1 MTNKTTTLS
10 KNQKLILTLLQE
22 AQQKTGFIS
31 EEAMV
36 GIAESLGIS
45 RSDVYG
51 VATFYSFLSVQPQG
65 RNVIRIC
72 KSLPCHLK
80 NGQEIIE
87 SLEKQLGVKPGE
99 TTPDG
104 KFSFTLTNCI
114 GECDQAPAMLINDD
128 VHGNLT
134 PDKIARILKTYK

>member
-1 MTNKTTTLS
+1 MSDGTTTLNKS
-10 KNQKLILTLLQE
+10 QKLILTFLQE
-22 AQQKTGFIS
+22 AQQKTGYIS
-31 EEAMV
+31 EETMAR
-36 GIAESLGIS
+36 IAEQLNVS

-51 VATFYSFLSVQPQG
+51 VATFYSFLSVRTQG

-80 NGQEIIE
+80 NGQTIIE
-87 SLEKQLGVKPGE
+87 SLEKELGIKPGE
-99 TTPDG
+99 TTADG
-104 KFSFTLTNCI
+104 KFTFTMTNCI

-134 PDKIARILKTYK
+134 PAKIVQILKTYK